1 MNSLRT
7 IRRRRNRRGAVL
19 ALLAIFLVAIFGCAA
34 LSVDLGRLHQERA
47 KLQFA
52 ADAAADAAGLTLHD
66 KMDVDKGLDTDG
78 SARASA
84 LAIALEN
91 GYGADRVTVHIPPQ
105 TGPNRAKP
113 GYAEVYINSQI
124 DGTFSS
130 IFGTFKLNAKARAV
144 GAGTMIDSQA
154 GLLVTEPSKKKGAL
168 KIKGKSSLIDVT
180 ADIVVNSVSKKS
192 VSVGKKGSIKAN
204 HLTTSG
210 GIDQKKRGYIE
221 AKITT
226 GATPTPDPLATV
238 LSPPA
243 KGVSR
248 KQNDFVKTKN
258 KQETYDLQP
267 GTYPELKFDSDDI
280 VHMQPGIYYVDGGE
294 ISFNGSSSL
303 LAPGVTIYSNSKKTV
318 KFKTNGSIQ
327 MSPSTSGPLK
337 GVSMYFNPT
346 KKGKV
351 QFAKSG
357 SYQMSGI
364 IYAPKSEIKFS
375 RSDVDFADTAEDE
388 DYTDEDILD
397 EEDLADVGGL
407 DDEDSRDND
416 LLDLGFSIVARRV
429 SVGKKSTVYIRGRDL
444 GIKRP
449 LKGIVE

>member
-7 IRRRRNRRGAVL
+7 TRRHKKRRGAVL

-52 ADAAADAAGLTLHD
+52 ADAAADAAGLTLHERMEID
-66 KMDVDKGLDTDG
+66 NGLDVDG
-78 SARASA
+78 SARESA
-84 LAIALEN
+84 LALALEN
-91 GYGADRVTVHIPPQ
+91 GYAAKDVIVNIPPLA
-105 TGPNRAKP
+105 GPNRAKP
-113 GYAEVYINSQI
+113 GFAEVSISSQI
-124 DGTFSS
+124 DGTFSA
-130 IFGTFKLNAKARAV
+130 IFGAFKLNAKARAV

-154 GLLVTEPSKKKGAL
+154 GLLVTEQSKKKGAL
-168 KIKGKSSLIDVT
+168 KIKGKSSFLDVT
-180 ADIVVNSVSKKS
+180 ADIAVNSVSKKS
-192 VSVGKKGSIKAN
+192 VSVGKRGSIKAN

-210 GIDQKKRGYIE
+210 GIDQKKRGYID

-226 GATPTPDPLATV
+226 GAAPTPDPLATV
-238 LSPPA
+238 LSPPT

-248 KQNDFVKTKN
+248 KQNDFITTKN

-267 GTYPELKFDSDDI
+267 GTYSELKFDSNDI
-280 VHMQPGIYYVDGGE
+280 VNMHPGVYYIDGGA
-294 ISFNGSSSL
+294 ISFSGSSSL

-318 KFKTNGSIQ
+318 KFKTTGSIQ
-327 MSPSTSGPLK
+327 MSPSISGPLK
-337 GVSMYFNPT
+337 GVSMYLNPT
-346 KKGKV
+346 KKGKL
-351 QFAKSG
+351 QFSKSG

-364 IYAPKSEIKFS
+364 IYAPKSEVKFS
-375 RSDVDFADTAEDE
+375 RADVDFADTNDDE
-388 DYTDEDILD
+388 DYTDEEIPD
-397 EEDLADVGGL
+397 EEDIADEVGL

-416 LLDLGFSIVARRV
+416 LLDLGFSMVARRV